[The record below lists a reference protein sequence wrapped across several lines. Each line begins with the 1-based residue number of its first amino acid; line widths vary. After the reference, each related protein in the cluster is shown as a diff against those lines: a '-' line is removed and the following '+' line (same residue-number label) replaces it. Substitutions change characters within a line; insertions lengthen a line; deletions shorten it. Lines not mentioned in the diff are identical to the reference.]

1 MTMQNNLDLIVKNL
15 VILSLIDKKIEKKE
29 LILLQNLLNKPE
41 WFFEFSFTEQSLK
54 EMIKKSILELQVH
67 DTQEMAKEFNQDIF
81 KSYKTL
87 MSEFIAEF
95 SLTNEELSLLNI
107 PHSDL
112 SNPMSALN
120 ISRFEEY
127 IEALI
132 IYACVDEKEFKL
144 PQSEA
149 KLILNE
155 INIYVKG
162 NYALAKKEYFRIQ
175 KKATRNTKRYMS
187 VRFNGVMVENF
198 LKLTDDQDKHL
209 LMSISTLSRLNDNKS
224 LQERSFDGI
233 VKQAYQRAKLLQE

>member
-1 MTMQNNLDLIVKNL
+1 MMMQNDLELIVKNL
-15 VILSLIDKKIEKKE
+15 VILSLIDGKIEKKE

-54 EMIKKSILELQVH
+54 EMIKKSILELQVL
-67 DTQEMAKEFNQDIF
+67 DTQEMVKEFNQDIF
-81 KSYKTL
+81 RSYKTL
-87 MSEFIAEF
+87 MSEFITEF

-127 IEALI
+127 IEALM
-132 IYACVDEKEFKL
+132 IYASVDEKERII
-144 PQSEA
+144 PQNEA

-155 INIYVKG
+155 INVYVKG

-175 KKATRNTKRYMS
+175 KKASLNTKKYMS

-198 LKLTDDQDKHL
+198 LKLTDAQDKHL
-209 LMSISTLSRLNDNKS
+209 LMTISTLSRLNANKS